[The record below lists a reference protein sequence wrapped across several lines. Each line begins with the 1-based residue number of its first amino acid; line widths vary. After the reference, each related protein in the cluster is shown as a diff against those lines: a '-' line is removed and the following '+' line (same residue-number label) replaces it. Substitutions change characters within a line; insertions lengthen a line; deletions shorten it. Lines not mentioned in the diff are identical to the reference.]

1 MGYKRAEDVLPQDII
16 ELIQK
21 YVDGECIYIP
31 RLDGMRKE
39 WGSTTSTKSELA
51 LRDEQIFSEYLSGF
65 TVLQLAEKY
74 FLSDKSIQRII
85 RKFKQCEIH

>member
-21 YVDGECIYIP
+21 YVDGECLYIP
-31 RLDGMRKE
+31 RLDGARKE
-39 WGSTTSTKSELA
+39 WGSKTSTKSELA
-51 LRDEQIFSEYLSGF
+51 VRDEKIFAEYKSGF
-65 TVLQLAEKY
+65 TVIQLADKY

-85 RKFKQCEIH
+85 RKFKQCEVH